1 MKSSIPGR
9 LMAVCRLGVVVSLM
23 TSGCHFSMSFGEKD
37 IQKTPAAN
45 YKKEAIPV
53 RPGGASTSSTPM
65 ESEGPGLP
73 PLPTNNPGST
83 NPHLIQTQYFPGE
96 PALPPVHQLQPTPEV
111 VGKGMGCPD
120 GNCGAPSCEHGPAGS
135 CLCALPGELRMR
147 QHPPYVIEPP
157 DIIKIDAVR
166 LIPRPPYLIE
176 PLDTLMIQVA
186 ECLPNQ
192 PINGIFPVSPDGL
205 VSLGF
210 TYGTVRVVGL
220 TPEQAALA
228 VRTCLK
234 KVIRDPQVSVALAA
248 FRGATQTQGVFLV
261 GQDGTINLGT
271 YGSVCIAGLTV
282 QQAKLA
288 IERHLSTRLLNPEIA
303 LEVLGYNSKVYYVI
317 FDGAG
322 FGEQVFRLPITGNDT
337 VLSALSQLGGLPPVS
352 SKRRIWLARPA
363 PCEKNGYQILPI
375 NWEVITQAGD
385 TETNYQLFPG
395 DRIYVDG
402 DPWIT
407 FDRKLAKIF
416 APIERVLGIGLLG
429 TSTFNGFN
437 NNGGVIVGGF

>member
-1 MKSSIPGR
+1 
-9 LMAVCRLGVVVSLM
+9 
-23 TSGCHFSMSFGEKD
+23 
-37 IQKTPAAN
+37 
-45 YKKEAIPV
+45 
-53 RPGGASTSSTPM
+53 
-65 ESEGPGLP
+65 
-73 PLPTNNPGST
+73 
-83 NPHLIQTQYFPGE
+83 
-96 PALPPVHQLQPTPEV
+96 
-111 VGKGMGCPD
+111 
-120 GNCGAPSCEHGPAGS
+120 
-135 CLCALPGELRMR
+135 MR

-228 VRTCLK
+228 VRTSLK
-234 KVIRDPQVSVALAA
+234 KVIKDPQVSVALAA

-261 GQDGTINLGT
+261 GQDGSVNLGT
-271 YGSVCIAGLTV
+271 YGSVCIAGMTV
-282 QQAKLA
+282 QQAKAA
-288 IERHLSTRLLNPEIA
+288 IEHHLSKRLLNPEIA
-303 LEVLGYNSKVYYVI
+303 IEVLGYNSKVYYVI

-352 SKRRIWLARPA
+352 SKRRIWLARPT
-363 PCEKNGYQILPI
+363 PCEKNCYQVLPI
-375 NWEVITQAGD
+375 DWEVMTQAGD
-385 TETNYQLFPG
+385 TKTNYQLFPG
-395 DRIYVDG
+395 DRIYIDG

-407 FDRKLAKIF
+407 FDRTLAKIF

-429 TSTFNGFN
+429 TSMWNTFGN